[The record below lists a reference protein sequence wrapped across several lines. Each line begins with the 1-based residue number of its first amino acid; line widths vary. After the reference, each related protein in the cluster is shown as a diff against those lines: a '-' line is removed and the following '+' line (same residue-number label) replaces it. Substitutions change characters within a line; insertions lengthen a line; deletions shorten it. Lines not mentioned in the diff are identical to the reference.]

1 MLISIRHQ
9 TRYTYDAPAKYAI
22 QTLRLTPPSFVGQT
36 VKEWSV
42 KAPCIEKAV
51 HFTDSFGNAASLVAC
66 NLPHNEIEIVAQGLV
81 ETTDCAGVVKG
92 LNDPSPNRIYLR
104 QTPATTPDAAI
115 RDLASKTNADTV
127 LARLHALMDA
137 IRERVE
143 YETGSTSQLTPA
155 ADVLAQGKGVCQDH
169 AHVFIAAVRSLAIP
183 ARYVNGYFLSG
194 AEGPEAAHHAWAEAY
209 VDHLGWVGFDV
220 ANLVC
225 PDDRFVRL
233 ATGLDSASA
242 SPIRGSR
249 PIPSGASSVKET
261 LDVHVEVVDQSA
273 KQSQSQS
280 QSAAGQQQQQQQQTT
295 PAAAK
300 KGAPTT

>member
-1 MLISIRHQ
+1 MLISIRHR

-22 QTLRLTPPSFVGQT
+22 QALRLTPPSFTGQT
-36 VKEWSV
+36 VKNWSV
-42 KAPCIEKAV
+42 KAPCIEQAV

-66 NLPHNEIEIVAQGLV
+66 NLPHTEIEIVAEGLV
-81 ETTDCAGVVKG
+81 ETKDCAGIVKG
-92 LNDPSPNRIYLR
+92 LIDPSPNRIYLR

-115 RDLASKTNADTV
+115 RELAAKTKAETI
-127 LARLHALMDA
+127 LARLHALTEA

-143 YETGSTSQLTPA
+143 YEPGSTSQLTPA
-155 ADVLAQGKGVCQDH
+155 AEVLAQGKGVCQDH
-169 AHVFIAAVRSLAIP
+169 AHVFITAARSLGIP

-209 VDHLGWVGFDV
+209 VNHLGWVGFDV

-225 PDDRFVRL
+225 PDERFVRL

-249 PIPSGASSVKET
+249 PIPSGTSSVKET
-261 LDVHVEVVDQSA
+261 LDVHVEVIDVSQT
-273 KQSQSQS
+273 QSQSQS
-280 QSAAGQQQQQQQQTT
+280 STGQQQQQQPQAAPTATPKET
-295 PAAAK
+295 PAA
-300 KGAPTT
+300 

>member
-22 QTLRLTPPSFVGQT
+22 QTLRLTPPSFAGQT
-36 VKEWSV
+36 VKHWSV
-42 KAPCIEKAV
+42 KAPCIEQAV
-51 HFTDSFGNAASLVAC
+51 HFTDSFGNNASLVAC
-66 NLPHNEIEIVAQGLV
+66 NLPHVTIEIVAEGLV
-81 ETTDCAGVVKG
+81 ETKDCSGVVKG
-92 LNDPSPNRIYLR
+92 LMDPSPNRIYLR

-115 RDLASKTNADTV
+115 RELAAKTKAETI
-127 LARLHALMDA
+127 LSRLHALTEA
-137 IRERVE
+137 IRERVD
-143 YETGSTSQLTPA
+143 YEPGSTSQLTPA

-169 AHVFIAAVRSLAIP
+169 AHVFISAARSLGIP
-183 ARYVNGYFLSG
+183 ARYVNGYFVSG
-194 AEGPEAAHHAWAEAY
+194 ADAPEEAHHAWAEAY

-225 PDDRFVRL
+225 PDERFVRL

-249 PIPSGASSVKET
+249 PIPVGQASVKET
-261 LDVHVEVVDQSA
+261 LDVHVDVIDQSA

-280 QSAAGQQQQQQQQTT
+280 QSATGQQQQQQQAT
-295 PAAAK
+295 PKDTAS
-300 KGAPTT
+300 

>member
-36 VKEWSV
+36 VKDWSV
-42 KAPCIEKAV
+42 KAPCIENAV
-51 HFTDSFGNAASLVAC
+51 HFTDSFGNAASLVTC
-66 NLPHNEIEIVAQGLV
+66 NLPHTEIEIVAQGLV

-104 QTPATTPDAAI
+104 QTPATTPDDAI
-115 RDLASKTNADTV
+115 RDLAASTKADTI

-155 ADVLAQGKGVCQDH
+155 AVVLTQGKGVCQDH
-169 AHVFIAAVRSLAIP
+169 AHVFIAAVRSLGIP

-249 PIPSGASSVKET
+249 PIPSGTASVKEHLT
-261 LDVHVEVVDQSA
+261 VHVEVIDQSA

-280 QSAAGQQQQQQQQTT
+280 QSTAGQQQQQQQQST
-295 PAAAK
+295 PD
-300 KGAPTT
+300 APKDASST

>member
-9 TRYTYDAPAKYAI
+9 TRYTYDVPAKYAI

-36 VKEWSV
+36 VKDWSV

-66 NLPHNEIEIVAQGLV
+66 NLPHTSIEIIAQGLV

-104 QTPATTPDAAI
+104 HTPATTPDDAI
-115 RDLASKTNADTV
+115 RDLAAKTKADTI

-137 IRERVE
+137 IRDSVE

-155 ADVLAQGKGVCQDH
+155 AVVLAQGKGVCQDH
-169 AHVFIAAVRSLAIP
+169 AHVFITAVRSLGIP

-194 AEGPEAAHHAWAEAY
+194 AEGPELAHHAWAEAY

-225 PDDRFVRL
+225 PDERFVRL

-249 PIPSGASSVKET
+249 PIPAGTSSVKEH
-261 LDVHVEVVDQSA
+261 LEVIVEVIDQTP
-273 KQSQSQS
+273 SQTQS
-280 QSAAGQQQQQQQQTT
+280 QSATGQQQQQQQQQST
-295 PAAAK
+295 PK
-300 KGAPTT
+300 KDATS